1 MHYTNFLHINVWTL
15 WWAVE
20 WMMAFRG
27 AGMKESRSLCGVM
40 SGLLLPLTDKSCF
53 MAGGRKTRTSP
64 WPLIKSTSLFFRWN
78 AGDEMLCF
86 FGLWRVWWLRPE
98 GCEER
103 SGVYVGGWVM
113 GLNWSNAG
121 DGDVIS
127 GKETPTIWQLQKIT
141 RSYKLIKS
149 KKCIKSN
156 ITKVHSQP
164 YECAVTAMSALHWS
178 VVMWNASNGLIC

>member
-1 MHYTNFLHINVWTL
+1 MSEHYGEQWSGWWPSEERGWRRAALSVGSWAACCCPWQIKAASWREDGRQEQAPDRWSKALVCFSGGTL
-15 WWAVE
+15 E
-20 WMMAFRG
+20 
-27 AGMKESRSLCGVM
+27 MKCCV
-40 SGLLLPLTDKSCF
+40 
-53 MAGGRKTRTSP
+53 
-64 WPLIKSTSLFFRWN
+64 
-78 AGDEMLCF
+78 F

-164 YECAVTAMSALHWS
+164 YECAVAAMSVLHWS